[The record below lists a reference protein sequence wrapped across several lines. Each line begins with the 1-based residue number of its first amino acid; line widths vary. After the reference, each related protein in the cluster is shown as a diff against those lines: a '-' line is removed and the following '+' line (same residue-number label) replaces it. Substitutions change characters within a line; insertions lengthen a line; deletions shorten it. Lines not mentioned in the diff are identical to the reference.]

1 MPKTPTRPNVYL
13 AGPEVF
19 LRNAVEAG
27 RIKAEICAR
36 HGLEGCYPLDVEMD
50 IGTLTP
56 EESAYA
62 IAFANEGLIR
72 TCDAVIANLTPFRGA
87 GMDTGTAYE
96 VGFARGL
103 GKPVFGSS
111 NRDLSFFDRVA
122 EFDAKPLKERVGA
135 PPTMRFEDSDAMGIE
150 QFGLAENLMIVGAI
164 HDSGGSV
171 VQTRTERAARY
182 TDLVAFEACVKQ
194 AAAVLK
200 G

>member
-1 MPKTPTRPNVYL
+1 MLKTPPRPNVYL

-27 RIKAEICAR
+27 RVKAEICAR
-36 HGLEGCYPLDVEMD
+36 HGLEGCYPLDAELD
-50 IGTLTP
+50 LSGLTP
-56 EESAYA
+56 EDSAYA

-103 GKPVFGSS
+103 GKPVFGYS

-122 EFDAKPLKERVGA
+122 EFNVKPLKERVRA
-135 PPTMRFEDSDAMGIE
+135 HPTMRFEDSDAMGVE

-182 TDLVAFEACVKQ
+182 TDLAAFEECVKQ